1 MPKVNCAIYTRKF
14 AECGLKIGFDSLH
27 KQENLWK
34 TPRLCGAL

>member
-1 MPKVNCAIYTRKF
+1 MPKVNCAIYTRKS
-14 AECGLKIGFDSLH
+14 AEYGLKIEFDSLH